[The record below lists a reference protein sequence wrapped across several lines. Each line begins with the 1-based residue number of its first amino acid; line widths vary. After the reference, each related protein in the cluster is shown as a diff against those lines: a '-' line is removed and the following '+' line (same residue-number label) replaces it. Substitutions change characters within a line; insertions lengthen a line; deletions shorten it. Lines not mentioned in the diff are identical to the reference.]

1 MQLVTAFREHVQN
14 RCDIGA
20 QCRVADANQCGQ
32 FHFVRLEPGRHGDGR
47 WVWGRED
54 SYDGDGLG
62 LNERDVVLLIWEDD
76 KIVGGC
82 HTDGGAGASRVPNKA
97 QANPSELPMSGSAP
111 VGRSPG
117 QTVHRGN
124 TSCVVSGSNYVLGL
138 VERRRECD
146 RHVQLK
152 LFLDGGGRRL
162 DRMRH
167 RLTVA
172 ANQAQECAGA
182 RASNKNA
189 GLSHRSHGCWQIL
202 RLQASLSTSEREY
215 IAVHSVRSL
224 PTYVQLAILNP
235 SQSLESAALYKPEVA
250 VAGSVSVRLNHA
262 QERAISASL
271 DVAVPFTLIQG
282 PPGTGKTRTIVALVS
297 AMVMT
302 PGAGGGGRSGAR
314 VLVCAPSNAAVDEIA
329 MRLFEGLTAAGSGDL
344 AKVVRVGAR
353 GQMRPEVW
361 EAMSLDRLAD
371 RAGIAVDT
379 TSGDGSGSSRPE
391 GLLGTAASGVGD
403 AQSAAVRA
411 LGRAAR
417 DAAAVAADRRRCGQQ
432 TRARVLAGARVV
444 CTTLSGAGSA
454 VVKAGDRS
462 SAFDAVVVDEAA
474 QAIEASAL
482 VPLPLVCTGGGTRYK
497 CVLVGDP
504 QQLPATVLSRA
515 AEERLYGRSLFER
528 LQAAGREPHL
538 LSV

>member
-1 MQLVTAFREHVQN
+1 
-14 RCDIGA
+14 
-20 QCRVADANQCGQ
+20 
-32 FHFVRLEPGRHGDGR
+32 LEPGRNGDGR
-47 WVWGRED
+47 WALGRD
-54 SYDGDGLG
+54 DDNDGDDLN
-62 LNERDVVLLIWEDD
+62 LNERDIVLLVWEDD
-76 KIVGGC
+76 ETVGSCQTAGSN
-82 HTDGGAGASRVPNKA
+82 GASRSGVSRKGHVSPKETPVSASARVPDQTLQIKK
-97 QANPSELPMSGSAP
+97 SLGVMSGSDYA
-111 VGRSPG
+111 
-117 QTVHRGN
+117 
-124 TSCVVSGSNYVLGL
+124 LGL
-138 VERRRECD
+138 VERRRDRD

-152 LFLDGGGRRL
+152 LFLDGGGRRM

-172 ANQAQECAGA
+172 ANQAQESAGP
-182 RASNKNA
+182 RGGNKSA
-189 GLSHRSHGCWQIL
+189 CLSHRSRGCWQIL

-224 PTYVQLAILNP
+224 PAYVQSAILDP
-235 SQSLESAALYKPEVA
+235 SQKLASTAVFKPSAAVSE
-250 VAGSVSVRLNHA
+250 GSARLNHA

-282 PPGTGKTRTIVALVS
+282 PPGTGKTRTIVALVT
-297 AMVMT
+297 ALVMT
-302 PGAGGGGRSGAR
+302 PGVCGGEWSGAR

-329 MRLFEGLTAAGSGDL
+329 MRLFEGLAAAGGGGL

-361 EAMSLDRLAD
+361 DAMSLDRLAD
-371 RAGIAVDT
+371 RAGTVVNDVP
-379 TSGDGSGSSRPE
+379 GDSGSSRPE

-417 DAAAVAADRRRCGQQ
+417 DAAAVAADRRRSGQQ
-432 TRARVLAGARVV
+432 SRARVLAAARVV
-444 CTTLSGAGSA
+444 CATLSGAGSA
-454 VVKAGDRS
+454 AVKGGDRS
-462 SAFDAVVVDEAA
+462 SGFDAVVVDEAA

-482 VPLPLVCTGGGTRYK
+482 VPLPLVCAGGGSRFK

-515 AEERLYGRSLFER
+515 AEELMYGRSLFER
-528 LQAAGREPHL
+528 LQAAGREPYL